1 MSEVSFQE
9 LMKHAESK
17 NYAVGYFESW
27 NMDSMLAVG
36 DAAEKLRSPV
46 IIGFGGLFLT
56 NKNRVVK
63 DSLSIFAKLAKE
75 VCRSIC
81 VPACTL
87 FNESNNFES
96 VLTSIDHGYNIV
108 MFVDS
113 SLSFNDLVEKVSEIV
128 KKAHENS
135 VAVEAELDELP
146 GLESLT
152 GLRRNSSLT
161 DPENAERFVSLT
173 GIDALSINIGQ
184 SHKQGKEIELDFERL
199 KKIKEKTNIPLVLHG
214 VSNLKIV
221 DIDRSVDLG
230 VRKFNL
236 GRVLKQAYFDKLRS
250 EIENVKEGYSI
261 YEIMG
266 SGFKNDILV
275 KARFE
280 VQKIVER
287 FMKLYRSAG
296 KA

>member
-1 MSEVSFQE
+1 MTEVSFQE

-17 NYAVGYFESW
+17 NYAIGYFESW
-27 NMDSMLAVG
+27 SMDSMLAIS

-46 IIGFGGLFLT
+46 IIGFSGLFLT

-63 DSLSIFAKLAKE
+63 DPLSIFAKLAKE
-75 VCRSIC
+75 VCRNIC

-87 FNESNNFES
+87 FNESNDFES
-96 VLTSIDHGYNIV
+96 VLTSIGHGYNMV

-113 SLSFNDLVEKVSEIV
+113 RLSFNNLVKKVSEIV
-128 KKAHENS
+128 KKAHEKS

-152 GLRRNSSLT
+152 GLRRTSNLT
-161 DPENAERFVSLT
+161 DPEDAKRFVSLT
-173 GIDALSINIGQ
+173 GIDALSVNIGQ
-184 SHKQGKEIELDFERL
+184 SHKQGKEIKLDFERL

-214 VSNLKIV
+214 VSNLKTA
-221 DIDRSVDLG
+221 DIDRSIDLG

-236 GRVLKQAYFDKLRS
+236 GRALKQVYFDKLQS
-250 EIENVKEGYSI
+250 EIEDAKEGYNI
-261 YEIMG
+261 YEIIG

-280 VQKIVER
+280 VQKTAER

-296 KA
+296 EA

>member
-1 MSEVSFQE
+1 MAEVSFQE

-27 NMDSMLAVG
+27 NMDSMLAVS

-56 NKNRVVK
+56 NENRVVM
-63 DSLSIFAKLAKE
+63 DPLNLLAKLVKE

-87 FNESNNFES
+87 FNESNDFES
-96 VLTSIDHGYNIV
+96 VLTSIDYGYNIV

-128 KKAHENS
+128 KKAHKNS

-161 DPENAERFVSLT
+161 DPEDAERFVSLT
-173 GIDALSINIGQ
+173 GIDALSVNIGQ
-184 SHKQGKEIELDFERL
+184 SHKQGKEIRLDFERL

-221 DIDRSVDLG
+221 DINRYIDLG

-236 GRVLKQAYFDKLRS
+236 GRILKQVYFDKLRS

-261 YEIMG
+261 YEIIG

-280 VQKIVER
+280 VQKIVEK